1 VPGTEIYKL
10 DAKMEI
16 NMSTDNSNQ
25 IQELK
30 NTSYE
35 LFIMLLSVLSIFNL
49 LVFVIPRID
58 PVVEEVVALVDR
70 FITVIFMLDFL
81 YRFFT
86 AESKR
91 DYFFRNWG
99 WADLLTSM
107 PVQQFKIFRI
117 FRIVRISRLLRMDG
131 WRNIVGEIRDNR
143 ASSALYLTIFMV
155 IIVLEFGGMGIV
167 FAEAYDTDANIRT
180 AGDGVW
186 WAFVTITTVGYGDQF
201 PVTSLGRFI
210 GFFVM
215 VLGVGSYAVLTGFLA
230 KMFLSPGDEDSMEQI
245 ETMVQNEEMSE
256 VRRLF
261 HEQEMVNAVLL
272 RKLERIEAT
281 IISNSSRS

>member
-1 VPGTEIYKL
+1 
-10 DAKMEI
+10 
-16 NMSTDNSNQ
+16 MSSNSLNQ
-25 IQELK
+25 SQELK

-35 LFIMLLSVLSIFNL
+35 LFILLLSVLSIFNL

-58 PVVEEVVALVDR
+58 PVVEGVVAVVDG

-99 WADLLTSM
+99 WADLLTSI
-107 PVQQFKIFRI
+107 PVQQLKIFRV
-117 FRIVRISRLLRMDG
+117 FRIVRIIRLLRMYG
-131 WRNIVGEIRDNR
+131 WRNMVREIRDNR

-167 FAEAYDTDANIRT
+167 FAEAYNTDSNIKT

-201 PVTSLGRFI
+201 PVTNLGRFM

-215 VLGVGSYAVLTGFLA
+215 VLGVGSFAVLTGYLA
-230 KMFLSPGDEDSMEQI
+230 NSFLSPGDKVSLKQVEATD
-245 ETMVQNEEMSE
+245 QNEEISE
-256 VRRLF
+256 FRRLL
-261 HEQEMVNAVLL
+261 HEQEKVNVLLL

-281 IISNSSRS
+281 FTSQSSDS

>member
-1 VPGTEIYKL
+1 
-10 DAKMEI
+10 
-16 NMSTDNSNQ
+16 MSTDNLNQ
-25 IQELK
+25 SQELK

-35 LFIMLLSVLSIFNL
+35 LFMLLLSVLSIFNL

-58 PVVEEVVALVDR
+58 PVVSGVVAVVDG
-70 FITVIFMLDFL
+70 FITVIFILDFL

-99 WADLLTSM
+99 WADLLASM
-107 PVQQFKIFRI
+107 PVQQLKIFRV
-117 FRIVRISRLLRMDG
+117 FRIVRVIRLLRTYG
-131 WRNIVGEIRDNR
+131 WRNMVREIRENR

-167 FAEAYDTDANIRT
+167 FAEAYNTDSNIKT

-186 WAFVTITTVGYGDQF
+186 WAFVTITTVGYGDLF
-201 PVTSLGRFI
+201 PVTNLGRFM

-215 VLGVGSYAVLTGFLA
+215 VLGVGSFAVLTGFLA
-230 KMFLSPGDEDSMEQI
+230 NAFLSPANEDSLE
-245 ETMVQNEEMSE
+245 EVDATDQNEEMRE
-256 VRRLF
+256 FRRLLR
-261 HEQEMVNAVLL
+261 EQEKVNVVLL
-272 RKLERIEAT
+272 RKLEQIEAAVA
-281 IISNSSRS
+281 SQSSKS